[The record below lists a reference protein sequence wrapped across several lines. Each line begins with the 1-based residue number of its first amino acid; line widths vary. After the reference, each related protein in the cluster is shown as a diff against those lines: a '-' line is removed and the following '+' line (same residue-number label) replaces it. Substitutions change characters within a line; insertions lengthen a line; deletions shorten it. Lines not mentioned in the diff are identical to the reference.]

1 MKRAAQLRRKN
12 KRLTVQQSVK
22 LAAKET
28 STKKR
33 VGATLLIEK
42 GETKKTKPRLVYQV
56 KRTKTGTYKGVQQI
70 AGVSLSSAVGS
81 VKSVLERDIANLEL
95 KKFKAKKKVDQR
107 RISKIISEK
116 KRLYKK
122 LL

>member
-28 STKKR
+28 RTKKR

-42 GETKKTKPRLVYQV
+42 GETKKTKPRLYQV
-56 KRTKTGTYKGVQQI
+56 KRTKTGTYKGVQRI

-95 KKFKAKKKVDQR
+95 KKFKAKKKIDQR

-122 LL
+122 LP

>member
-28 STKKR
+28 RTKKR

-42 GETKKTKPRLVYQV
+42 GETTKTKPRRVYQV